1 MTLRAFLNA
10 ILAFIGSESLTDEEY
25 DALPSGLAQEYT
37 KTTYEALRGVIV
49 TRESV
54 STQAPKLKRYFEA
67 KGVDLASTPA
77 RVPSSQIFVG
87 GVLQ

>member
-1 MTLRAFLNA
+1 MSLRTFLNDV
-10 ILAFIGSESLTDEEY
+10 LAFIGSESMTDDEY
-25 DALPSGLAQEYT
+25 DALPVGLAQEYT

-67 KGVDLASTPA
+67 KGVDLSTTPA
-77 RVPSSQIFVG
+77 RIPSSQILVG
-87 GVLQ
+87 GILD